1 MPKQTYIRIA
11 WIFKFPRAKTA
22 VSEMETPSLKENL
35 SSVLQEARA
44 SVMNEELPE
53 WAQNPSLRRNLA
65 YSLILVLLG
74 IWGVSIAVSSLSLLN
89 YLILGAVW
97 FSLFGVLNF
106 TLRSLFDI
114 EKHKLD
120 ERLLE
125 MRSSTYEPSY
135 YIAGLLIF
143 VIYLLSLRE
152 LATLSEILFAAIL
165 TYISIPYIL
174 LALREK
180 TSL

>member
-1 MPKQTYIRIA
+1 MPKQTYICIA
-11 WIFKFPRAKTA
+11 WVFKFPRDKTA
-22 VSEMETPSLKENL
+22 LSEAETPSLKENW
-35 SSVLQEARA
+35 SSVLQEARTSA
-44 SVMNEELPE
+44 INEELPE
-53 WAQNPSLRRNLA
+53 WAQIPSLRRILA
-65 YSLILVLLG
+65 YSLLLTLLG
-74 IWGVSIAVSSLSLLN
+74 IWGVSIAVSSLSLFT
-89 YLILGAVW
+89 YLLIGAIW

-114 EKHKLD
+114 DRHELD

-143 VIYLLSLRE
+143 VIYFLSLRE
-152 LATLSEILFAAIL
+152 LATLNEILLAAIT

>member
-11 WIFKFPRAKTA
+11 WVFKFPREKTA
-22 VSEMETPSLKENL
+22 FSEMETPSLKENW
-35 SSVLQEARA
+35 SSVLQEART
-44 SVMNEELPE
+44 SVINEELPE
-53 WAQNPSLRRNLA
+53 WAQNPALRRNLA
-65 YSLILVLLG
+65 YSLILALLG
-74 IWGVSIAVSSLSLLN
+74 IWGVSITVSSLSLLN
-89 YLILGAVW
+89 YLLLGAVW

-106 TLRSLFDI
+106 TLRSIFDI

-152 LATLSEILFAAIL
+152 LATLSEILLAAIV

>member
-1 MPKQTYIRIA
+1 MPKQTFIRIA
-11 WIFKFPRAKTA
+11 WIFKFPREKTA
-22 VSEMETPSLKENL
+22 LSKTETPSLKENL
-35 SSVLQEARA
+35 SSVLQEARTT
-44 SVMNEELPE
+44 VINEELPE
-53 WAQNPSLRRNLA
+53 WAQNPALRRNLA
-65 YSLILVLLG
+65 YSLILALLG
-74 IWGVSIAVSSLSLLN
+74 IWGVSIAVSSISLLN
-89 YLILGAVW
+89 YLFIGAVW

-106 TLRSLFDI
+106 TFRSLFDMDKD
-114 EKHKLD
+114 ELD

-152 LATLSEILFAAIL
+152 LATLNEILFAVIT

-180 TSL
+180 TLL